1 MSYSPILAP
10 VVALVA
16 WSLIMLLWL
25 AIARR
30 RAFATM
36 GINWGSIPRGSRGA
50 NLDGKAP
57 DEAQWPAHNYM
68 HLMEQPTLFYAIAI
82 TLALMGMG
90 QGINLYLAWGYV
102 GLRIIHSFVQATV
115 NIVQVRFPIFALA
128 TLCLLGL
135 TVHAGAR
142 ILHDCLGWGFF
153 VH

>member
-1 MSYSPILAP
+1 MEYSPILAP
-10 VVALVA
+10 IVALVA

-25 AIARR
+25 AVARR
-30 RAFATM
+30 RAFAQM
-36 GINWGSIPRGSRGA
+36 GISWGTIPRGSRGA

-90 QGINLYLAWGYV
+90 YGFNLWLAWGYV
-102 GLRIIHSFVQATV
+102 ALRIVHSIVQATI
-115 NIVQVRFPIFALA
+115 NIVAIRFTIFALS

-135 TVHAGAR
+135 TLHAGLR
-142 ILHDCLGWGFF
+142 VLHDCGIIG
-153 VH
+153 